1 MKSAIKI
8 KRNKAALRVHRTR
21 ARIKGTA
28 TCPRL
33 SVKRS
38 LKHIYAQLI
47 DDVAS
52 ETLVSASDAQV
63 EKKGKPIEIAQ
74 EVGKILATR
83 AKTIGIERAVFDRG
97 SYRYHGRVA
106 ALAQA
111 AREAGIKI

>member
-21 ARIKGTA
+21 IRIKGTA

-52 ETLVSASDAQV
+52 RTLISASDAQI
-63 EKKGKPIEIAQ
+63 EKKGKPLEVAQ
-74 EVGKILATR
+74 EVGKTLASR
-83 AKTIGIERAVFDRG
+83 AKAAGIERAVFDRG
-97 SYRYHGRVA
+97 QYRYHGRVA
-106 ALAQA
+106 ALAQG
-111 AREAGIKI
+111 AREAGLQI